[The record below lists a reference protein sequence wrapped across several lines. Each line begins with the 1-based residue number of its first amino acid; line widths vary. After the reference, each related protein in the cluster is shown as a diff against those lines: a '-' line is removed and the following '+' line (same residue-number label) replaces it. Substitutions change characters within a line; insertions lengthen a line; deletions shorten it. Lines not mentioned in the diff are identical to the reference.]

1 MKRINRVQRLA
12 RKEEGDIIKRIVLL
26 SILSVIIII
35 LIFTIGVPL
44 LGGFADLLGRILGNK
59 NSSDSTLSATPSAP
73 ILENL
78 PSATN
83 SAALAVSGFASDGN
97 KVEIFLNSN
106 KVGEA
111 DVAAGKFNYQ
121 SVNLTSGD
129 NQISAKSLS
138 ASGKESDSSVVS
150 KVILDT
156 AAPKLTVD
164 NPSEGQS
171 FSGVSKI
178 VVEGTSDANDE
189 VLANGFLAKVG
200 SDGKYEVAI
209 PLSDGD
215 NTIEVKAIDNAGNTT
230 VVKVKVNFHP

>member
-59 NSSDSTLSATPSAP
+59 NSTDSLQSTIPSPP
-73 ILENL
+73 ILESL

-83 SAALAVSGFASDGN
+83 SATLAVSGFASDGS
-97 KVEIFLNSN
+97 KVEIFLGAS

-111 DVAAGKFNYQ
+111 DVAAGKFNYE
-121 SVNLTSGD
+121 SLNLASGE
-129 NQISAKSLS
+129 NEISAKSLS
-138 ASGKESDSSVVS
+138 SSGKESDSSVVS
-150 KVILDT
+150 KVTFDT
-156 AAPKLTVD
+156 TAPKLTVD
-164 NPSEGQS
+164 NPSDGQS

-200 SDGKYEVAI
+200 SDGKYKITI
-209 PLSDGD
+209 PLSEGD

-230 VVKVKVNFHP
+230 IVKVKVNFHP

>member
-26 SILSVIIII
+26 SALSVIIII
-35 LIFTIGVPL
+35 LIFTIGIPL
-44 LGGFADLLGRILGNK
+44 LGGFADLMGRILGNK
-59 NSSDSTLSATPSAP
+59 NIANVSQSTVPSPP
-73 ILENL
+73 ILESL
-78 PSATN
+78 PGATN
-83 SAALAVSGFASDGN
+83 SASLAVSGFASEGN

-111 DVAAGKFNYQ
+111 DVAGGKFKYE

-129 NQISAKSLS
+129 NEISVKSLS
-138 ASGKESDSSVVS
+138 GSGKESDFSQVS
-150 KVILDT
+150 KVILDKN
-156 AAPKLTVD
+156 APKLTVD
-164 NPSEGQS
+164 SPSDGQS

-178 VVEGTSDANDE
+178 IVQGVSDLDAE
-189 VLANGFLAKVG
+189 VLVNGFLAKVG

-209 PLSDGD
+209 PLSEGD

-230 VVKVKVNFHP
+230 VVKIKVNFHL

>member
-1 MKRINRVQRLA
+1 VKKINRVQRLA

-26 SILSVIIII
+26 SILSVVIII

-59 NSSDSTLSATPSAP
+59 SLGDSTQSAAPSAP
-73 ILENL
+73 ILESL

-83 SAALAVSGFASDGN
+83 SATLAVSGFASDGN
-97 KVEIFLNSN
+97 KVEIFLGAS

-121 SVNLTSGD
+121 SISLASGE
-129 NQISAKSLS
+129 NEISVKALS
-138 ASGKESDSSVVS
+138 AAGKESDSSVVS

-156 AAPKLTVD
+156 TAPKLTVD
-164 NPSEGQS
+164 NPTEGQS

-178 VVEGTSDANDE
+178 VVQGTSDLDAE
-189 VLANGFLAKVG
+189 VLVNGFLAKVG
-200 SDGKYEVAI
+200 SSGKYEVAI
-209 PLSDGD
+209 PLLEGE

-230 VVKVKVNFHP
+230 VEKVKVNFHP